1 MSLQDKISEMK
12 QQSAGKIDPET
23 MKTMAAAT
31 QKLISSGLAE
41 MALKKGDR
49 AVDFTLPNAIGSTV
63 NLERMLEKGNLV
75 VSFYRGGWCP
85 YCNLELLALHKIL
98 PDIKS
103 LGGQLVAVS
112 PQTPDHSLSD
122 AQKFALEF
130 EVLSDTSS
138 DTARAFGLVFTLAEK
153 LRPIYADFGIDLPEY
168 NGNNSFELPIPA
180 TYVIGTDGII
190 EHAFVDADYTR
201 RMEPDDIMTV
211 LSRLSKNG

>member
-1 MSLQDKISEMK
+1 MSLQHEMSEMK
-12 QQSAGKIDPET
+12 KKSAEKITPEI
-23 MKTMAAAT
+23 MKVMAAET
-31 QKLISSGLAE
+31 EKLIKSGLADR
-41 MALKKGDR
+41 ALKKGDR
-49 AVDFTLPNAIGSTV
+49 AAGFTLPNAIGATV
-63 NLERMLEKGNLV
+63 NFETLLEKGNLV

-85 YCNLELLALHKIL
+85 YCNMELSELHNIL

-103 LGGQLVAVS
+103 LGGQLVAIS

-130 EVLSDTSS
+130 EVLSDISA

-201 RMEPDDIMTV
+201 RMEPADIITV
-211 LSRLSKNG
+211 LTRLSENG